1 MFSRDTIRFEYGN
14 SFDLVVNYGD
24 SDFAWR
30 VELATVFGIITYDNG
45 SLSSGLVDSNDMV
58 NIADV
63 QNKLLELN
71 INIIQIASLMLEE
84 GSSIS
89 YSYETSRIVRLNL
102 ITPLEQM
109 SNCINVTYEG
119 IDISDLPF
127 TPDPDAY
134 PPFEW
139 INDGSHKTDLEELYE
154 LFVLL
159 GATNLTEAEAQLD
172 SVDIFDP
179 RYTQIVSIAENSYF
193 LSVVVYN
200 QILNP

>member
-1 MFSRDTIRFEYGN
+1 MDTIRFEYGN

-63 QNKLLELN
+63 QNKLAELN

-109 SNCINVTYEG
+109 SNCING
-119 IDISDLPF
+119 
-127 TPDPDAY
+127 
-134 PPFEW
+134 
-139 INDGSHKTDLEELYE
+139 
-154 LFVLL
+154 
-159 GATNLTEAEAQLD
+159 
-172 SVDIFDP
+172 
-179 RYTQIVSIAENSYF
+179 
-193 LSVVVYN
+193 
-200 QILNP
+200 

>member
-1 MFSRDTIRFEYGN
+1 
-14 SFDLVVNYGD
+14 
-24 SDFAWR
+24 
-30 VELATVFGIITYDNG
+30 
-45 SLSSGLVDSNDMV
+45 MV

-63 QNKLLELN
+63 QNKLAELN
-71 INIIQIASLMLEE
+71 INIIQIASLMLKE
-84 GSSIS
+84 GSSVS

-127 TPDPDAY
+127 TPDPEAY

-139 INDGSHKTDLEELYE
+139 INDGSHNTDLEELYE